1 MCVRGVKDW
10 PETKV
15 QWSRKGIAA
24 YYTAASL
31 WAWGWHHIARC
42 VRCLTGTQ
50 PVVSANPSHRTQNTE
65 TKERIYLTSNETR
78 FICFSFPFSE
88 ITLLYDLLNITLQI
102 TTSISFTSYLLSH
115 ILKFIWIP
123 VFNSSHTSMN
133 QLYCQYLCPW
143 TGPPVTRGAWFWRWI
158 TLIHDIGVNTG
169 LNRTVSGSLT
179 VSGGVW
185 SDGGVTLVV
194 WGPLMVVV
202 ETYDLSDY
210 LPLPT
215 ANTAL

>member
-1 MCVRGVKDW
+1 MLYFWFFDFHVLIIIKGYPFDEYLTVQIQNKNSIKPLKVILKFKSALFKLSWGPMCVRGVKDW

-15 QWSRKGIAA
+15 QWSRKDIAA

-50 PVVSANPSHRTQNTE
+50 PVVSANPNHRMQNTE

-88 ITLLYDLLNITLQI
+88 ITLFYDLLNITLQI

-115 ILKFIWIP
+115 ILILIWIP
-123 VFNSSHTSMN
+123 AFNLSHTSMN
-133 QLYCQYLCPW
+133 Q
-143 TGPPVTRGAWFWRWI
+143 
-158 TLIHDIGVNTG
+158 
-169 LNRTVSGSLT
+169 S
-179 VSGGVW
+179 
-185 SDGGVTLVV
+185 
-194 WGPLMVVV
+194 
-202 ETYDLSDY
+202 
-210 LPLPT
+210 
-215 ANTAL
+215 

>member
-1 MCVRGVKDW
+1 MCVRGVRDW

-15 QWSRKGIAA
+15 QWSRKDIAA

-31 WAWGWHHIARC
+31 WASGWHHIARC

-50 PVVSANPSHRTQNTE
+50 PVVSANPNHRMQNTE
-65 TKERIYLTSNETR
+65 TNERIYLTSNKTH

-88 ITLLYDLLNITLQI
+88 ITLFCDLLNITLQI

-115 ILKFIWIP
+115 ILILIWIP
-123 VFNSSHTSMN
+123 AFNLSHTSMN

-143 TGPPVTRGAWFWRWI
+143 TCPPVTRGARFWCRI

-169 LNRTVSGSLT
+169 LYRTVSGSLT
-179 VSGGVW
+179 ASGGVW
-185 SDGGVTLVV
+185 SDGGVTLVI